1 MQNKW
6 VMVQEIV
13 MYATVDSGKND
24 ENLQKISEFSQV
36 ELWKVP
42 KK

>member
-24 ENLQKISEFSQV
+24 ENLQKISGFSQV
-36 ELWKVP
+36 KLWKVP